1 VFSCAREITTV
12 GLMNEPCTIVFPR
25 RAASA
30 SAMKLTAPS
39 SSSPRVPANARRG
52 AAQLMFYTAAQEED
66 EKKDESQEVA
76 VFGGAVVA
84 DEQLEAAATPALD
97 SVRACA
103 RPAAARRRRH
113 TSCSLPSHNAS
124 GRRERAHKTASVVA
138 FR

>member
-1 VFSCAREITTV
+1 
-12 GLMNEPCTIVFPR
+12 MNEPRTIVFPR

-39 SSSPRVPANARRG
+39 SSSPRVPANVRRG
-52 AAQLMFYTAAQEED
+52 AAQLMFYTAQEE

-76 VFGGAVVA
+76 VFGSAVVA

-103 RPAAARRRRH
+103 RPAAPRRRRH
-113 TSCSLPSHNAS
+113 TSCSLPSHNAEGGS
-124 GRRERAHKTASVVA
+124 ARTTKTASSVA